1 MMKRPEL
8 RERDFE
14 SFFRVP
20 FVCYGDATAYVSP
33 MKSDL
38 RRYLDEAR
46 NPLFRG
52 HGDFTFFTLHQDRRP
67 VGRIVAHVHHD
78 SNRIHGLRRS
88 YFGFFDCIDDIEV
101 ARTLLAAAEE
111 WGRRRGYDELAGNF
125 NLTAVQQL
133 GVVIEG
139 FENRP
144 YTDMQFNPPHIPRL
158 LEACG
163 FEPFFPMSTF
173 ELPLGGFD
181 PAVLLGPK
189 QRALFADPAFRF
201 ERLTR
206 RDFKRLMADTR
217 RVLSESFAQNPMFV
231 PLTEAEFLFQA
242 GEMMW
247 IVDER
252 ISSIVYHDGE
262 PAGVCVCIPDLNPF
276 LRDTR
281 SRIRLGTPWYFLRH
295 RLRRRRALIIFVA
308 VRPGLQNGGLTGA
321 MLYKITTALKQARYE
336 RLGVTWIS
344 DLNTASLRQ
353 IEKLGACKLHRL
365 CLFRKP
371 IPSGA

>member
-1 MMKRPEL
+1 MRSEL

-20 FVCYGDATAYVSP
+20 FVCYGDATPYVSP

-38 RRYLDEAR
+38 RRYLDGAR
-46 NPLFRG
+46 NPLFRSN
-52 HGDFTFFTLHQDRRP
+52 GDFTFFTMHQEGKP
-67 VGRIVAHVHHD
+67 VGRIVAHVHHE

-101 ARTLLAAAEE
+101 ARTLLAGAEE
-111 WGRRRGYDELAGNF
+111 WGRRRGHEELAGNF
-125 NLTAVQQL
+125 NLTAMQQV
-133 GVVIEG
+133 GVLIEG
-139 FENRP
+139 FESQP

-158 LEACG
+158 LAACG
-163 FEPFFPMSTF
+163 FEPFFPMWTF
-173 ELPLGGFD
+173 ELALGRFD
-181 PAVLLGPK
+181 PEMLLGPK

-206 RDFKRLMADTR
+206 RGFKRLMSDTR
-217 RVLSESFAQNPMFV
+217 RVLNESFARNPMFV

-242 GEMMW
+242 HEMMW

-252 ISSIVYHDGE
+252 ICSSIVYHEGD

-281 SRIRLGTPWYFLRH
+281 SRIRLGTPWHFLRH
-295 RLRRRRALIIFVA
+295 RLRRRRALIIFYG
-308 VRPGLQNGGLTGA
+308 VRPELQNRGLNGA
-321 MLYKITTALKQARYE
+321 MLYKLTTSLKQARYE
-336 RLGVTWIS
+336 PLGVTWIS
-344 DLNTASLRQ
+344 DLNAASLRQ
-353 IEKLGACKLHRL
+353 TERLGARRLHRL

-371 IPSGA
+371 IASGA